1 MKLLFSIIVFLG
13 AGAFIMLPQGA
24 NSREAAACSHCHK
37 NHKVLAKYKSCYPGT
52 VSFR

>member
-1 MKLLFSIIVFLG
+1 MFSIIVFLG

-24 NSREAAACSHCHK
+24 NSREAAVCSHCHK
-37 NHKVLAKYKSCYPGT
+37 NHKAIAKYKSCHPRT